1 MKVGKPQITVS
12 RYEHTNELINVLLDR
27 NMLDE
32 DEFLWIVQGT
42 WGRLPI
48 IAGSEEQAIKSYL
61 THKKSYSSNI
71 E

>member
-1 MKVGKPQITVS
+1 M
-12 RYEHTNELINVLLDR
+12 INVLLDR